1 MTAERATRADG
12 LGIKPGTRLGPYEL
26 VFSIA
31 RGGMSSVWAA
41 YEHGPEGLRQ
51 LVALKMVSPDLE
63 GFDFQMM
70 FREEARLAA
79 RIHHPNVCEI
89 FELVAHEGLLALSM
103 EWVDGG
109 TLAEI
114 LAVSNER
121 GLLDPRVAAQ
131 IIAHAARGL
140 HAAHELRDDHGMPM
154 HLVHRDV
161 SPQNILIARDGA
173 VKVTDFGIAKAL
185 GRAHNATAVGTVK
198 GKLGYMS
205 PEQAQGKA
213 LDRRSDIFSLGVV
226 LYVASLGVHP
236 FRRPGESRKRQF
248 ERLLL
253 DKITPPTELAFDFPK
268 GLEAI
273 LLRAL
278 SRRPADRFDSADEM
292 RRELQ
297 AWIVETG
304 PVVSQASI
312 GRAIAGRIGA
322 PAREW
327 SKEPGTRVRVRSRHL
342 DLHSIA
348 RPAHGLPGAS
358 LPTTPLDAIPRD
370 ERPTVRPGGA
380 RRG

>member
-1 MTAERATRADG
+1 
-12 LGIKPGTRLGPYEL
+12 
-26 VFSIA
+26 VFPIA
-31 RGGMSSVWAA
+31 QGGMSSVWAA
-41 YEHGPEGLRQ
+41 YEHGAQGLRQ
-51 LVALKMVSPDLE
+51 LVALKIISPDLE

-89 FELVAHEGLLALSM
+89 FGLVAHEGLLALSM
-103 EWVDGG
+103 EWIDGG

-131 IIAHAARGL
+131 IVAHAARGL
-140 HAAHELRDDHGMPM
+140 HAAHELCDDNGAPM

-185 GRAHNATAVGTVK
+185 GRAHGATAVGTVK

-213 LDRRSDIFSLGVV
+213 LDRRSDIFSLGVI
-226 LYVASLGVHP
+226 LYTASLGVHP

-253 DKITPPTELAFDFPK
+253 DTVTPPTELAFDFPK
-268 GLEAI
+268 GLEVI

-278 SRRPADRFDSADEM
+278 SRRPADRFASADEL

-297 AWIVETG
+297 GWIVQTG
-304 PVVSQASI
+304 PVVNQASI
-312 GRAIAGRIGA
+312 GRVVAGRIG
-322 PAREW
+322 PPVREW
-327 SKEPGTRVRVRSRHL
+327 SKEPGTRIRTRSRQL
-342 DLHSIA
+342 DLLSMG
-348 RPAHGLPGAS
+348 RPAQGLDGVSIPAA
-358 LPTTPLDAIPRD
+358 PLDATPRD
-370 ERPTVRPGGA
+370 ERPTVRPGGGGA
-380 RRG
+380 

>member
-1 MTAERATRADG
+1 
-12 LGIKPGTRLGPYEL
+12 
-26 VFSIA
+26 
-31 RGGMSSVWAA
+31 
-41 YEHGPEGLRQ
+41 
-51 LVALKMVSPDLE
+51 
-63 GFDFQMM
+63 
-70 FREEARLAA
+70 
-79 RIHHPNVCEI
+79 
-89 FELVAHEGLLALSM
+89 
-103 EWVDGG
+103 
-109 TLAEI
+109 
-114 LAVSNER
+114 
-121 GLLDPRVAAQ
+121 
-131 IIAHAARGL
+131 
-140 HAAHELRDDHGMPM
+140 
-154 HLVHRDV
+154 V
-161 SPQNILIARDGA
+161 SPQNILIARDGS

-253 DKITPPTELAFDFPK
+253 DAITPPTEIAFDFPK

-278 SRRPADRFDSADEM
+278 SRRPADRFATADEM

-312 GRAIAGRIGA
+312 GRAIAGRISP
-322 PAREW
+322 PARDW
-327 SKEPGTRVRVRSRHL
+327 SKEPGSRVRVRSRQV
-342 DLHSIA
+342 DLRSTA
-348 RPAHGLPGAS
+348 RPSYCNLGAS
-358 LPTTPLDAIPRD
+358 APAPPLEAIPRAD
-370 ERPTVRPGGA
+370 RPTVRPGSS